1 MTHYSWTS
9 RSYSLYTQIRKN
21 HQETYPKD
29 ILKKLLRQNVNL
41 VIFGGMSNCQYL
53 LLVDTDELLDTDELV
68 DTDELLDTDELVDT
82 EELDDTDE
90 LVLTLV
96 LVGVDILL
104 VLLTLVLVET
114 LSRKV
119 K

>member
-68 DTDELLDTDELVDT
+68 DTDELLDTDELV
-82 EELDDTDE
+82 
-90 LVLTLV
+90 LTLV

-114 LSRKV
+114 LNRKV

>member
-68 DTDELLDTDELVDT
+68 DTDELLDTDELV
-82 EELDDTDE
+82 
-90 LVLTLV
+90 LTLV